1 MKNPPTADRFSTKIL
16 KDLKSNRN
24 KLIAIET
31 SNEPFTHLID
41 PLLARDRQL
50 SEMLVDCLIHE
61 LDLKKDEVKN
71 EEICFSFS
79 FLICT
84 RCLFSY

>member
-1 MKNPPTADRFSTKIL
+1 MKILPTADRFSTKIL
-16 KDLKSNRN
+16 KDLRSNRN

-31 SNEPFTHLID
+31 SNEPYTHLID

-61 LDLKKDEVKN
+61 LDLKKEEVK
-71 EEICFSFS
+71 E
-79 FLICT
+79 
-84 RCLFSY
+84 

>member
-1 MKNPPTADRFSTKIL
+1 MKNLPTADRFSTKIL

-31 SNEPFTHLID
+31 SNEPFKHLID

-61 LDLKKDEVKN
+61 LDLKKDEVK
-71 EEICFSFS
+71 E
-79 FLICT
+79 
-84 RCLFSY
+84 

>member
-1 MKNPPTADRFSTKIL
+1 MKNLPTADRFSTKIL
-16 KDLKSNRN
+16 KDLKRNRTE
-24 KLIAIET
+24 LIAIET

-61 LDLKKDEVKN
+61 LDLKKEEVK
-71 EEICFSFS
+71 E
-79 FLICT
+79 
-84 RCLFSY
+84 